1 MVIYINGIKTNLD
14 QELSLSKLLKL
25 NFTQSRSSYA
35 VALNNEFIP
44 KSRYKDIIIK
54 EGDKVEVVTAK
65 PGG

>member
-1 MVIYINGIKTNLD
+1 MVIYINGIEINLD
-14 QELSLSKLLKL
+14 QNVSLSKLLKS
-25 NFTQSRSSYA
+25 NFAQPQSSYA